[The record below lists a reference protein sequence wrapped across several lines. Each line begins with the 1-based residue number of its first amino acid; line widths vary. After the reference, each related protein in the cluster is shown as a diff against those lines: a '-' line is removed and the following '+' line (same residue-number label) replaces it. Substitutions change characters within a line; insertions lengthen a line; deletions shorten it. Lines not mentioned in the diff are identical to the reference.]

1 MRKKLIG
8 EYGIFESSVAIFS
21 FGFFCYLNYLF
32 FKGVY
37 DGGVVTEEIYF
48 MIVFI
53 NLIGLVVVSLPFLTR
68 KAEGVSNE
76 KVRIFLDLPDKD
88 SKFTFSAISGFLG
101 DQALAAFLMSLLI
114 FTGKQV
120 FESFGVVIAAFY
132 VVALFVAAIVLGCL
146 SLIRF
151 ITHFAKHHGAFYA
164 LAAILSTGVMFA
176 FLNAGLRMAA

>member
-1 MRKKLIG
+1 MRRKLIG
-8 EYGIFESSVAIFS
+8 EYGLFESTVAVLF

-32 FKGVY
+32 FRGVY

-48 MIVFI
+48 MIIFMD
-53 NLIGLVVVSLPFLTR
+53 LIGLVVVSLPYLTK

-76 KVRIFLDLPDKD
+76 TFKTFLDLPAKD
-88 SKFTFSAISGFLG
+88 SKFTFSVISGFLS
-101 DQALAAFLMSLLI
+101 DQALASFLATLLI

-120 FESFGVVIAAFY
+120 FESFGGVLAAFY
-132 VVALFVAAIVLGCL
+132 IAALFIAAIVLGCV

-151 ITHFAKHHGAFYA
+151 ITHFTKCHGAFYA

-176 FLNAGLRMAA
+176 FFNVGLKMAS